1 MKAFLIASLS
11 IAVAASPAAAQY
23 DDHYT
28 EPRNA
33 VVDATGARVIR
44 IVARAGELRVEGK
57 PGATQVQVR
66 GTARASSE
74 RLLAEIKLVAERRG
88 DIVVVEADIP
98 NRSGWRSL
106 NDAYRG
112 LDLVI
117 DVPQGA
123 ALEVED
129 SSGDLEIRKVG
140 AVELDDSSGGIELY
154 DIEGALR
161 VHDSSGEIR
170 IEGVKG
176 NVVLR
181 DSSGDIDVRHV
192 TGSVTIENDSSGE
205 IELADVSGTIH
216 VERDSSGGIRVADVG
231 GDFIVDRDGSGDID
245 MRNVKG
251 AVRIPAHRR

>member
-1 MKAFLIASLS
+1 MRAFVIASLS
-11 IAVAASPAAAQY
+11 LGVVASRAAAQH
-23 DDHYT
+23 DGDYT

-33 VVDATGARVIR
+33 VVDAKGARVIR

-74 RLLAEIKLVAERRG
+74 RLLADIKLIAERRG
-88 DIVVVEADIP
+88 DTVVIEADIP
-98 NRSGWRSL
+98 HRGGWRAL

-140 AVELDDSSGGIELY
+140 ALDLDDSSGSIELHDIEGAVRVDDSSGEVRIEGVKGDVRLRDSSGGIE
-154 DIEGALR
+154 
-161 VHDSSGEIR
+161 
-170 IEGVKG
+170 
-176 NVVLR
+176 
-181 DSSGDIDVRHV
+181 VRHV
-192 TGSVTIENDSSGE
+192 TGSVTVENDSSGE
-205 IELADVSGTIH
+205 IEMADVSGTIH
-216 VERDSSGGIRVADVG
+216 VERDSSGGIHVADVG

-251 AVRIPAHRR
+251 TVRIPGRRR